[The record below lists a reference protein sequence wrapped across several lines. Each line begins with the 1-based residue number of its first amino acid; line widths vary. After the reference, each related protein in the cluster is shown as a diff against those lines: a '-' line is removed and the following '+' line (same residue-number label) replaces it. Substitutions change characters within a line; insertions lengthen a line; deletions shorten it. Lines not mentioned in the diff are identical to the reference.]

1 MSQTQNKPNQQGQS
15 NQGSKSPSQGQANQ
29 NKNKGSS
36 SEEQNA
42 GTWSAG
48 SSKGANTPEIPNRSV
63 PEKQVPASAN

>member
-1 MSQTQNKPNQQGQS
+1 MNQAQNKPNQPGQS

-42 GTWSAG
+42 GSW
-48 SSKGANTPEIPNRSV
+48 SSKGANTPEIPNRNV
-63 PEKQVPASAN
+63 PEKNTPASAH